1 MFLRKKTTNA
11 EAPINDIIK
20 PKCWKLFNWL
30 IFCSFILI
38 LCSYLNAALFLS
50 ALIFSLLIALSIK
63 LYLMNRLPP
72 ADFRVYI
79 IVFFIAFI
87 ICEYHHLEI
96 VLFKSFRIT
105 TLDYHHYLLN
115 PGIFV
120 GALCNII
127 FSTKIQVAPTLFF
140 SEDFI
145 QWVSSYLGGSE
156 AKALFKIDSVFFAL
170 FGYIVPVIINMIYA
184 MLIGVI
190 AVRLKQLFKKKIVE
204 SSGQSAL

>member
-1 MFLRKKTTNA
+1 MFFKKKNIDEDTLIYT
-11 EAPINDIIK
+11 IIK

-30 IFCSFILI
+30 IFCSFSLM

-50 ALIFSLLIALSIK
+50 ALIFSILIALAIK

-72 ADFRVYI
+72 TEFRIYI

-96 VLFKSFRIT
+96 VVFKAFKIT
-105 TLDYHHYLLN
+105 TLDYRHYLLN

-120 GALCNII
+120 GALCNVI
-127 FSTKIQVAPTLFF
+127 FTTKIQVAPTLFF
-140 SEDFI
+140 SQDFI
-145 QWVSSYLGGSE
+145 QWASSYIGGSE
-156 AKALFKIDSVFFAL
+156 AKILLKIDGVFLGL
-170 FGYIVPVIINMIYA
+170 FGYIIPVIINMIYA

-190 AVRLKQLFKKKIVE
+190 AVRVKQLFKKNTTP
-204 SSGQSAL
+204 A

>member
-1 MFLRKKTTNA
+1 MFFKKKNLDE
-11 EAPINDIIK
+11 EAPIYDIIK
-20 PKCWKLFNWL
+20 PKCWKLLNWL
-30 IFCSFILI
+30 VFCSFSLI
-38 LCSYLNAALFLS
+38 LCSYLNAVLFFS
-50 ALIFSLLIALSIK
+50 ALIFSLLVALAIK

-79 IVFFIAFI
+79 LIFLLVFI

-96 VLFKSFRIT
+96 VLLKSFKIT
-105 TLDYHHYLLN
+105 TLDYQHYLLN

-120 GALCNII
+120 GALCNVI

-145 QWVSSYLGGSE
+145 QWASSYIGGSE
-156 AKALFKIDSVFFAL
+156 AKVLLKIDGVFFAL
-170 FGYIVPVIINMIYA
+170 FGYVVPVIINMIYA

-190 AVRLKQLFKKKIVE
+190 AVRLKQLFHNR
-204 SSGQSAL
+204 